1 MKKLCMIL
9 LAALL
14 LSAACASPTPQEAAA
29 PKDVSVGTEEPEPMG
44 TDAPAPE
51 ASASDVILSASE
63 GPLNEATPE
72 PTTEPT
78 PEPTPEPTAEP
89 TAEPTPEPTPEP
101 TRPPRPEEP
110 EYEPLPEE
118 YLPLSQRVL
127 GDWFAEQAGLVIA
140 LSLTEDGY
148 TLSIPGTDPQA
159 GQWEEKDG
167 MVVLDGDG
175 ESALLVLD
183 DVLRLDALGLLF
195 TREQPLTYVP
205 ADLFA
210 DASEGAFDGLW
221 RAQFVAVGSGETAGT
236 MLAEAAEE
244 DAFVY
249 IEGTNVALGG
259 RRFGDVIRVFTPVE
273 GAMTLTEG
281 EATVTLQLQQD
292 GFLRLT
298 VVGPEPV
305 TIYLMPALIPG
316 QELPASE

>member
-14 LSAACASPTPQEAAA
+14 LLSAACATKAPQETAA
-29 PKDVSVGTEEPEPMG
+29 PKDVSVVTEEPEPMA

-72 PTTEPT
+72 PTPEPT
-78 PEPTPEPTAEP
+78 AEPTVEPTPEPTAEP
-89 TAEPTPEPTPEP
+89 T
-101 TRPPRPEEP
+101 RPPKPEEP
-110 EYEPLPEE
+110 AYEPLPEE

-127 GDWFAEQAGLVIA
+127 GDWFADQAGLMIA

-148 TLSIPGTDPQA
+148 TLAVSGQAPQT

-167 MVVLDGDG
+167 MILLDGDQEG
-175 ESALLVLD
+175 GLLVLD
-183 DVLRLDALGLLF
+183 NALRMDALGLLF

-205 ADLFA
+205 ADLVA
-210 DASEGAFDGLW
+210 DAPEGAFDGLW

-236 MLAEAAEE
+236 VLAEAAEE

-259 RRFGDVIRVFTPVE
+259 RRFGNVIRVFTPDGGGLTLPEE
-273 GAMTLTEG
+273 G
-281 EATVTLQLQQD
+281 VTLQLQQD

-298 VVGPEPV
+298 LADA
-305 TIYLMPALIPG
+305 TIYLMTAPTAEP
-316 QELPASE
+316 

>member
-14 LSAACASPTPQEAAA
+14 LLSAACATKAPQETAA
-29 PKDVSVGTEEPEPMG
+29 PKDVSVVTEEPEPMA

-72 PTTEPT
+72 PTPEPT
-78 PEPTPEPTAEP
+78 AEPTVEPTPEPTAEP
-89 TAEPTPEPTPEP
+89 T
-101 TRPPRPEEP
+101 RPPQPGGP
-110 EYEPLPEE
+110 AYEPLPEE

-127 GDWFAEQAGLVIA
+127 GDWFADQAGLMIA

-148 TLSIPGTDPQA
+148 TLAVPGQAPQA
-159 GQWEEKDG
+159 GQWEEQDG
-167 MVVLDGDG
+167 MILLDGDQEG
-175 ESALLVLD
+175 GLLVLD
-183 DVLRLDALGLLF
+183 NALRMDALGLLF

-205 ADLFA
+205 ADLVA
-210 DASEGAFDGLW
+210 DAPEGAFDGLW

-259 RRFGDVIRVFTPVE
+259 RRFGNVIRVFTPDGGGLTLPEE
-273 GAMTLTEG
+273 G
-281 EATVTLQLQQD
+281 VTLQLQQD

-298 VVGPEPV
+298 LADA
-305 TIYLMPALIPG
+305 TIYLMAAPTAEP
-316 QELPASE
+316 

>member
-14 LSAACASPTPQEAAA
+14 LLSAACATKAPQETAA
-29 PKDVSVGTEEPEPMG
+29 PKDVSVVTEEPEPMA

-72 PTTEPT
+72 PTPEPT
-78 PEPTPEPTAEP
+78 AEPTVEPTPEPTAEP
-89 TAEPTPEPTPEP
+89 T
-101 TRPPRPEEP
+101 RPPKPEEP
-110 EYEPLPEE
+110 AYEPLPEE

-127 GDWFAEQAGLVIA
+127 GDWFADQAGLMIA

-148 TLSIPGTDPQA
+148 TLAVPGQAPQT

-167 MVVLDGDG
+167 MILLDGDQEG
-175 ESALLVLD
+175 GLLVLD
-183 DVLRLDALGLLF
+183 NALRMDALGLLF

-205 ADLFA
+205 ADLVA
-210 DASEGAFDGLW
+210 DAPEGAFDGLW

-236 MLAEAAEE
+236 VLAEAAEE

-249 IEGTNVALGG
+249 IEGTNGALGG
-259 RRFGDVIRVFTPVE
+259 RRFGNVIRVFTPDGGGLTLPEE
-273 GAMTLTEG
+273 G
-281 EATVTLQLQQD
+281 VTLQLQQD

-298 VVGPEPV
+298 LADA
-305 TIYLMPALIPG
+305 TIYLMA
-316 QELPASE
+316 ASTAEP

>member
-14 LSAACASPTPQEAAA
+14 LLSAACASPAPQETVA
-29 PKDVSVGTEEPEPMG
+29 PKDVSVVTEEPEPMA

-72 PTTEPT
+72 PTPEPT
-78 PEPTPEPTAEP
+78 AEPTVEPTPEPTAEP
-89 TAEPTPEPTPEP
+89 T
-101 TRPPRPEEP
+101 RPPKPEEP
-110 EYEPLPEE
+110 EYEHLPEE

-148 TLSIPGTDPQA
+148 TLSVPGTDPQA

-221 RAQFVAVGSGETAGT
+221 LAHFVAVGDGV
-236 MLAEAAEE
+236 MLAQALAE

-259 RRFGDVIRVFTPVE
+259 QRFGDVIRVFTPVE

-316 QELPASE
+316 QELPAAE

>member
-14 LSAACASPTPQEAAA
+14 LLSAACATKAPQETAA
-29 PKDVSVGTEEPEPMG
+29 PKDVSEGTEEPEPMA

-72 PTTEPT
+72 PTPEPT
-78 PEPTPEPTAEP
+78 AEPTVEPTPEPTAEP
-89 TAEPTPEPTPEP
+89 T
-101 TRPPRPEEP
+101 RPPKPEEP
-110 EYEPLPEE
+110 AYEPLPEA
-118 YLPLSQRVL
+118 YLPLSERVL
-127 GDWFAEQAGLVIA
+127 GDWFADQAGLMIT
-140 LSLTEDGY
+140 LSLREDGY
-148 TLSIPGTDPQA
+148 TLSAPGTDPQA

-167 MVVLDGDG
+167 MILLDGDQEG
-175 ESALLVLD
+175 GLLVLD
-183 DVLRLDALGLLF
+183 NALRMDALGLLF

-205 ADLFA
+205 ADLVA
-210 DASEGAFDGLW
+210 DAPEGAFDGLW

-259 RRFGDVIRVFTPVE
+259 RRFGNVIRVFTPDGGGLTLPEE
-273 GAMTLTEG
+273 G
-281 EATVTLQLQQD
+281 VTLGLQQD

-298 VVGPEPV
+298 LADA
-305 TIYLMPALIPG
+305 TIYLMAAPTAEP
-316 QELPASE
+316 

>member
-14 LSAACASPTPQEAAA
+14 LLSAACASPTPQETAA
-29 PKDVSVGTEEPEPMG
+29 PKDVSVVTEEPEPMA

-72 PTTEPT
+72 PTPEPT
-78 PEPTPEPTAEP
+78 VEPTVEPTPEPTAEP
-89 TAEPTPEPTPEP
+89 T
-101 TRPPRPEEP
+101 RPPKPEEP
-110 EYEPLPEE
+110 AYEPLPEE

-127 GDWFAEQAGLVIA
+127 GDWFADQAGLMIT

-148 TLSIPGTDPQA
+148 TLAVPGQAPQA

-167 MVVLDGDG
+167 MIVLDGDQEG
-175 ESALLVLD
+175 GLLVLD
-183 DVLRLDALGLLF
+183 NALRMDALGLLF

-205 ADLFA
+205 ADLVA
-210 DASEGAFDGLW
+210 DAPEGAFDGLW

-259 RRFGDVIRVFTPVE
+259 RRFGNVIRVFTPDGGGLTLPEE
-273 GAMTLTEG
+273 G
-281 EATVTLQLQQD
+281 VTLGLQQD

-298 VVGPEPV
+298 LADA
-305 TIYLMPALIPG
+305 TIYLMAAPTAEP
-316 QELPASE
+316 

>member
-9 LAALL
+9 LAALLL

-29 PKDVSVGTEEPEPMG
+29 PKDVSVVTEEPEPMA

-72 PTTEPT
+72 PTPEPT
-78 PEPTPEPTAEP
+78 AEPTVEPTPEPTAEP
-89 TAEPTPEPTPEP
+89 T
-101 TRPPRPEEP
+101 RPPKPEEP
-110 EYEPLPEE
+110 AYEPLPEE

-127 GDWFAEQAGLVIA
+127 GDWFADQAGLMIA

-148 TLSIPGTDPQA
+148 TLAVPGQAPQA
-159 GQWEEKDG
+159 GQWEEQDG
-167 MVVLDGDG
+167 MILLDGDQEG
-175 ESALLVLD
+175 GLLVLD
-183 DVLRLDALGLLF
+183 NALRMDALGLLF

-205 ADLFA
+205 ADLVA
-210 DASEGAFDGLW
+210 DAPEGAFDGLW

-259 RRFGDVIRVFTPVE
+259 RRFGNVIRVFTPDGGGLTLPEE
-273 GAMTLTEG
+273 G
-281 EATVTLQLQQD
+281 VTLGLQQD

-298 VVGPEPV
+298 LADA
-305 TIYLMPALIPG
+305 TIYLMAAPTAEP
-316 QELPASE
+316 

>member
-14 LSAACASPTPQEAAA
+14 LLSAACASSTPQEAAA
-29 PKDVSVGTEEPEPMG
+29 PKDVSEGTEEPEPRA

-72 PTTEPT
+72 PTPEPT
-78 PEPTPEPTAEP
+78 AEPTVEPTPEPTAEP
-89 TAEPTPEPTPEP
+89 T
-101 TRPPRPEEP
+101 RPPKPEEP
-110 EYEPLPEE
+110 AYEPLPEE

-127 GDWFAEQAGLVIA
+127 GDWFADQAGLMIT
-140 LSLTEDGY
+140 LSLGEDGY
-148 TLSIPGTDPQA
+148 TLAVPGQAPQA

-167 MVVLDGDG
+167 MIVLDGDQEG
-175 ESALLVLD
+175 ALLILD
-183 DVLRLDALGLLF
+183 DVLRMDALDLLF
-195 TREQPLTYVP
+195 GREKPLTYVP
-205 ADLFA
+205 ADLIA
-210 DASEGAFDGLW
+210 DAPEGAFDGLW
-221 RAQFVAVGSGETAGT
+221 RARFVAVGSGETAGT

-259 RRFGDVIRVFTPVE
+259 RRFGNVIRVFTPDGGGLTLPEE
-273 GAMTLTEG
+273 G
-281 EATVTLQLQQD
+281 VTLQLQQD

-298 VVGPEPV
+298 LADA
-305 TIYLMPALIPG
+305 TIYLMAAPTAEP
-316 QELPASE
+316 

>member
-14 LSAACASPTPQEAAA
+14 LLSAACASPTPQETPA
-29 PKDVSVGTEEPEPMG
+29 PKDVSVVTEEPEPMA

-72 PTTEPT
+72 PTPEPT
-78 PEPTPEPTAEP
+78 AEPTVEPTPEPTAEP
-89 TAEPTPEPTPEP
+89 T
-101 TRPPRPEEP
+101 RPPKPEEP
-110 EYEPLPEE
+110 AYEPLPEE

-127 GDWFAEQAGLVIA
+127 GDWFADQAGLMIA

-148 TLSIPGTDPQA
+148 TLAVPGQAPQA

-167 MVVLDGDG
+167 MILLDGDQEG
-175 ESALLVLD
+175 GLLVLD
-183 DVLRLDALGLLF
+183 NALRMDALGLLF

-205 ADLFA
+205 ADLVA
-210 DASEGAFDGLW
+210 DAPEGAFDGLW

-259 RRFGDVIRVFTPVE
+259 RRFGNVIRVFTPDGGGLTLPEE
-273 GAMTLTEG
+273 G
-281 EATVTLQLQQD
+281 VTLQLQQD
-292 GFLRLT
+292 GFLRMTLADA
-298 VVGPEPV
+298 
-305 TIYLMPALIPG
+305 TIYLMTAPTAEP
-316 QELPASE
+316 

>member
-14 LSAACASPTPQEAAA
+14 LLSAACATKAPQETAA
-29 PKDVSVGTEEPEPMG
+29 PKDVSVVTEEPEPMA

-72 PTTEPT
+72 PTPEPT
-78 PEPTPEPTAEP
+78 AEPTVEPTPEPTAEP
-89 TAEPTPEPTPEP
+89 T
-101 TRPPRPEEP
+101 RPPKPEEP
-110 EYEPLPEE
+110 AYEPLPEE

-127 GDWFAEQAGLVIA
+127 GDWFADQAGLMIT

-148 TLSIPGTDPQA
+148 TLAVPGQAPQA

-167 MVVLDGDG
+167 MIVLDGDREG
-175 ESALLVLD
+175 GLLVLD
-183 DVLRLDALGLLF
+183 NALRMDALGLLF

-205 ADLFA
+205 ADLVA
-210 DASEGAFDGLW
+210 DAPEGAFDGLW

-259 RRFGDVIRVFTPVE
+259 RRFGNVIRVFTPDGGGLTLPEE
-273 GAMTLTEG
+273 G
-281 EATVTLQLQQD
+281 VTLGLQQD

-298 VVGPEPV
+298 LADA
-305 TIYLMPALIPG
+305 TIYLMAAPTAEP
-316 QELPASE
+316 

>member
-14 LSAACASPTPQEAAA
+14 LLSAACATKAPQETAA
-29 PKDVSVGTEEPEPMG
+29 PKDVSVVTEEPEPMA

-72 PTTEPT
+72 PTPEPT
-78 PEPTPEPTAEP
+78 AEPTVEPTPEPTAEP
-89 TAEPTPEPTPEP
+89 T
-101 TRPPRPEEP
+101 RPPKPEEP
-110 EYEPLPEE
+110 AYEPLPEE

-127 GDWFAEQAGLVIA
+127 GDWFADQAGLMIA

-148 TLSIPGTDPQA
+148 TLAVPGQAPQT

-167 MVVLDGDG
+167 MILLDGDQEG
-175 ESALLVLD
+175 GLLVLD
-183 DVLRLDALGLLF
+183 NALRMDALGLLF

-205 ADLFA
+205 ADLVA
-210 DASEGAFDGLW
+210 DAPEGAFDGLW

-236 MLAEAAEE
+236 VLAEAAEE

-259 RRFGDVIRVFTPVE
+259 RRFGNVIRVFTPDGGGLTLPEE
-273 GAMTLTEG
+273 G
-281 EATVTLQLQQD
+281 VTLQLQQD

-298 VVGPEPV
+298 LADA
-305 TIYLMPALIPG
+305 TIYLMTAPTAEP
-316 QELPASE
+316 

>member
-14 LSAACASPTPQEAAA
+14 LLSAACASPTPQETAA
-29 PKDVSVGTEEPEPMG
+29 PKDVSEGTEEPEPMA

-72 PTTEPT
+72 PTPEPT
-78 PEPTPEPTAEP
+78 AEPTVEPTPEPTAEP
-89 TAEPTPEPTPEP
+89 T
-101 TRPPRPEEP
+101 RPPKPEEP
-110 EYEPLPEE
+110 AYEPLPEE

-127 GDWFAEQAGLVIA
+127 GDWYADQAGLVIA
-140 LSLTEDGY
+140 LSLAEDGY
-148 TLSIPGTDPQA
+148 TLTVPGTDPQA

-167 MVVLDGDG
+167 MVVLDGDEG
-175 ESALLVLD
+175 SALLILD
-183 DVLRLDALGLLF
+183 DVLRMDALGLLF

-205 ADLFA
+205 ADLVA
-210 DASEGAFDGLW
+210 DAPEGAFDGLW

-249 IEGTNVALGG
+249 IEGANVALGG
-259 RRFGDVIRVFTPVE
+259 TRFGNVIRVFTPDAGALTLPEE
-273 GAMTLTEG
+273 G
-281 EATVTLQLQQD
+281 VTLQLQQD
-292 GFLRLT
+292 GFLRMTLADA
-298 VVGPEPV
+298 V
-305 TIYLMPALIPG
+305 IYLMASP
-316 QELPASE
+316 LPEA

>member
-14 LSAACASPTPQEAAA
+14 LLSAACATPTPQEAAA
-29 PKDVSVGTEEPEPMG
+29 PKDVSVGTEEPEPMA

-72 PTTEPT
+72 PTPEPT
-78 PEPTPEPTAEP
+78 AEPTVEPTPEPTAEP
-89 TAEPTPEPTPEP
+89 T
-101 TRPPRPEEP
+101 RPPKPEEP
-110 EYEPLPEE
+110 AYEPLPEE

-127 GDWFAEQAGLVIA
+127 GDWFADQAGLMIT
-140 LSLTEDGY
+140 LSLREDGY
-148 TLSIPGTDPQA
+148 TLSAPGADPQA
-159 GQWEEKDG
+159 GQWEEQDG
-167 MVVLDGDG
+167 MILLDGDQEG
-175 ESALLVLD
+175 GLLVLD
-183 DVLRLDALGLLF
+183 NTLRMDALGLLF

-205 ADLFA
+205 ADLVA
-210 DASEGAFDGLW
+210 DAPEGAFDGLW

-259 RRFGDVIRVFTPVE
+259 KRFGNVIRVFTPDGGGLTLPEE
-273 GAMTLTEG
+273 G
-281 EATVTLQLQQD
+281 VTLGLQQD

-298 VVGPEPV
+298 LADAVWQAAGGE
-305 TIYLMPALIPG
+305 
-316 QELPASE
+316 

>member
-14 LSAACASPTPQEAAA
+14 LLSAACASPTPQETAA
-29 PKDVSVGTEEPEPMG
+29 PKDVSVVTEEPEPMA

-72 PTTEPT
+72 PTPEPT
-78 PEPTPEPTAEP
+78 AEPTVEPTPEPTAEP
-89 TAEPTPEPTPEP
+89 T
-101 TRPPRPEEP
+101 RPPKPEEP
-110 EYEPLPEE
+110 AYEPLPEE

-127 GDWFAEQAGLVIA
+127 GDWFADQAGLMIT
-140 LSLTEDGY
+140 LSLREDGY
-148 TLSIPGTDPQA
+148 TLSAPGADPQA
-159 GQWEEKDG
+159 GQWEEQNG
-167 MVVLDGDG
+167 MILLDGDQEG
-175 ESALLVLD
+175 GLLVLD
-183 DVLRLDALGLLF
+183 NALRMDALGLLF

-205 ADLFA
+205 ADLIA
-210 DASEGAFDGLW
+210 DAPEGAFDGLW

-259 RRFGDVIRVFTPVE
+259 RRFGNVIRVFTPDGGGLTLPEE
-273 GAMTLTEG
+273 G
-281 EATVTLQLQQD
+281 VTLGLQQD

-298 VVGPEPV
+298 LDDA
-305 TIYLMPALIPG
+305 TIYLMAAPTAEP
-316 QELPASE
+316 

>member
-14 LSAACASPTPQEAAA
+14 LLSAACASSTPQEAAA
-29 PKDVSVGTEEPEPMG
+29 PKDVSEGTEEPEPRA

-72 PTTEPT
+72 PTPEPT
-78 PEPTPEPTAEP
+78 AEPTVEPTPEPTAEP
-89 TAEPTPEPTPEP
+89 T
-101 TRPPRPEEP
+101 RPPKPEEP
-110 EYEPLPEE
+110 AYEPLPEE

-127 GDWFAEQAGLVIA
+127 GDWFADQAGLMIT
-140 LSLTEDGY
+140 LSLGEDGY
-148 TLSIPGTDPQA
+148 TLSVPGQAPQA

-167 MVVLDGDG
+167 MIVLDGDQEG
-175 ESALLVLD
+175 ALLILD
-183 DVLRLDALGLLF
+183 DVLRMDALDLLF
-195 TREQPLTYVP
+195 GREKPLTYVP
-205 ADLFA
+205 ADLIA
-210 DASEGAFDGLW
+210 DAPEGAFDGLW
-221 RAQFVAVGSGETAGT
+221 RARFVAVGSGETAGT

-259 RRFGDVIRVFTPVE
+259 RRFGNVIRVFTPDGGGLTLPEE
-273 GAMTLTEG
+273 G
-281 EATVTLQLQQD
+281 VTLQLQQD

-298 VVGPEPV
+298 LADA
-305 TIYLMPALIPG
+305 TIYLMAAPTAEP
-316 QELPASE
+316 

>member
-14 LSAACASPTPQEAAA
+14 LLSAACASPAPQETAA
-29 PKDVSVGTEEPEPMG
+29 PKDVSVVTEEPEPMA

-72 PTTEPT
+72 PTPEPT
-78 PEPTPEPTAEP
+78 AEPTVEPTPEPTAEP
-89 TAEPTPEPTPEP
+89 T
-101 TRPPRPEEP
+101 RPPKPEEP
-110 EYEPLPEE
+110 AYEPLPEE
-118 YLPLSQRVL
+118 YLPLSQRVA
-127 GDWFAEQAGLVIA
+127 GDWFADQAGLMIT

-148 TLSIPGTDPQA
+148 TLAVPGQAPQA
-159 GQWEEKDG
+159 GQWEEQDG
-167 MVVLDGDG
+167 MILLDGDQEG
-175 ESALLVLD
+175 GLLVLD
-183 DVLRLDALGLLF
+183 NALRMDALGLLF
-195 TREQPLTYVP
+195 TREQPLVYVP
-205 ADLFA
+205 ADLIA
-210 DASEGAFDGLW
+210 DVPEGAFDGLW

-259 RRFGDVIRVFTPVE
+259 RRFGNVIRVFTPDGGGLTLPEE
-273 GAMTLTEG
+273 G
-281 EATVTLQLQQD
+281 VTLGLQQD

-298 VVGPEPV
+298 LADA
-305 TIYLMPALIPG
+305 TIYLMAAPTAEP
-316 QELPASE
+316 

>member
-14 LSAACASPTPQEAAA
+14 LLSAACASPTPQETAA
-29 PKDVSVGTEEPEPMG
+29 PKDVSVVTEEPEPMA
-44 TDAPAPE
+44 TDAPATE

-72 PTTEPT
+72 PTPEPT
-78 PEPTPEPTAEP
+78 AEPTVEPTPEPTAEP
-89 TAEPTPEPTPEP
+89 T
-101 TRPPRPEEP
+101 RPPKPEEP
-110 EYEPLPEE
+110 AYEPLPEE

-127 GDWFAEQAGLVIA
+127 GDWFADQAGLMIT
-140 LSLTEDGY
+140 LSLAEDGY
-148 TLSIPGTDPQA
+148 TLAVPGQAPQA

-167 MVVLDGDG
+167 MILLDGDQEG
-175 ESALLVLD
+175 GLLVLD
-183 DVLRLDALGLLF
+183 NALRMDALGLLF

-205 ADLFA
+205 ADLIA
-210 DASEGAFDGLW
+210 DAPEGAFDGLW

-259 RRFGDVIRVFTPVE
+259 RRFGNVIRVFTPDGGGLTLPEE
-273 GAMTLTEG
+273 G
-281 EATVTLQLQQD
+281 VTLQLQQD

-298 VVGPEPV
+298 LADA
-305 TIYLMPALIPG
+305 TIYLMAAPTAEP
-316 QELPASE
+316 